1 MTPEKIQI
9 ANFSLSP
16 IQLKKIVE
24 ILGQAGHLCIVS
36 ENLDESWVKSST
48 PGVKLILLGISDD
61 DLPGLL
67 PVIRAVNKPPNR
79 LPILACLSSS
89 PSQNTEA
96 LLSSEIDD
104 YLIPPMNYSDVWLR
118 VRRLLQQQKSKP
130 VEHDLPR
137 TKQCL
142 VNSTEMPRLIGQAP
156 SFVVVKEKIPRVAAC
171 DATVLLSGETGTGK
185 EMVAR
190 SIHYFSPRSG
200 GSFVPINCS
209 AVPTDLFEN
218 ELFGHESGAFT
229 DARQPHKGLIAE
241 AEGGTLFLDE
251 IDSLPLFSQVKLL
264 RFLQDRQYKPL
275 GASNYKQANV
285 RLVAA
290 SNQNLQT
297 KVKERAFREDLFFR
311 LNLVTLSLPSLRER
325 SDDIMPLALY
335 FLEQAARDYRR
346 PVSKFSQ
353 NATRKLLAYQ
363 WPGNVRELENIVRQA
378 VIFADDL
385 TLQEHELNLNSSDR
399 ETLHFWKEP
408 FNTAKARM
416 IESFERDYLR
426 QVLVNCGGNISQAA
440 REAQK
445 DRRTFFGLLKK
456 YGLTHAEKIA

>member
-1 MTPEKIQI
+1 
-9 ANFSLSP
+9 
-16 IQLKKIVE
+16 
-24 ILGQAGHLCIVS
+24 
-36 ENLDESWVKSST
+36 
-48 PGVKLILLGISDD
+48 
-61 DLPGLL
+61 
-67 PVIRAVNKPPNR
+67 
-79 LPILACLSSS
+79 
-89 PSQNTEA
+89 
-96 LLSSEIDD
+96 
-104 YLIPPMNYSDVWLR
+104 
-118 VRRLLQQQKSKP
+118 
-130 VEHDLPR
+130 
-137 TKQCL
+137 
-142 VNSTEMPRLIGQAP
+142 
-156 SFVVVKEKIPRVAAC
+156 
-171 DATVLLSGETGTGK
+171 
-185 EMVAR
+185 MVAR
-190 SIHYFSPRSG
+190 SIHYFSPRSS

-251 IDSLPLFSQVKLL
+251 IDSLPLFAQVKLL
-264 RFLQDRQYKPL
+264 RFMQDRQYKPL
-275 GASNYKQANV
+275 GSSNYRQANV

-290 SNQNLQT
+290 SNQDLQT

-325 SDDIMPLALY
+325 NEDIMPLAHY

-353 NATRKLLAYQ
+353 NATMKLLAYH

-399 ETLHFWKEP
+399 EALHFWKEP

-416 IESFERDYLR
+416 IESFERDYLQ

-456 YGLTHAEKIA
+456 YGLTHAEKVA